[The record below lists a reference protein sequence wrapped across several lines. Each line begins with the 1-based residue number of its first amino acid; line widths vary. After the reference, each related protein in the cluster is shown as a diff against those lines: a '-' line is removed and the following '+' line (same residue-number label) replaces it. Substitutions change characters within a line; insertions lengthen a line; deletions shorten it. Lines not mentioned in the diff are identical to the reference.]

1 MPATKRAP
9 IYLDP
14 ALHDALRQK
23 AAETDTSISDIVNE
37 VVRQSLA
44 DYEEEAED
52 FADLERRRA
61 EPDIPLEDFIA
72 DMKRRGRL

>member
-1 MPATKRAP
+1 MPATKRVP

-14 ALHDALRQK
+14 VLHDVLRQK
-23 AAETDTSISDIVNE
+23 AAEAETSIADIVNE

-52 FADLERRRA
+52 LADLERRRA
-61 EPDIPLEDFIA
+61 EPNIPLQDFLA

>member
-14 ALHDALRQK
+14 ALHDALLQK
-23 AAETDTSISDIVNE
+23 ASEAEISDLVNE
-37 VVRQSLA
+37 VVRLSLA

-61 EPDIPLEDFIA
+61 EPNIA
-72 DMKRRGRL
+72 FEEVVADLKRRGRL

>member
-14 ALHDALRQK
+14 ALHDVLRQK
-23 AAETDTSISDIVNE
+23 AAEADTSIADIVNE

-52 FADLERRRA
+52 LADLERRRA
-61 EPDIPLEDFIA
+61 EPNIPLQDFLA
-72 DMKRRGRL
+72 DMKRRGPL

>member
-1 MPATKRAP
+1 MPATKHAP

-14 ALHDALRQK
+14 ALHDALCEK
-23 AAETDTSISDIVNE
+23 AAEADTSVSEIVNE

-61 EPDIPLEDFIA
+61 EPDIPLEDFLA

>member
-14 ALHDALRQK
+14 ALHDALLQK
-23 AAETDTSISDIVNE
+23 AGEAEISDLVNE
-37 VVRQSLA
+37 VVRLSLA

-52 FADLERRRA
+52 LADLERRRA

>member
-23 AAETDTSISDIVNE
+23 AAEADTSISDIVNE

-44 DYEEEAED
+44 DYDEAED
-52 FADLERRRA
+52 PADLERRRA

>member
-1 MPATKRAP
+1 MPATKRTP

-14 ALHDALRQK
+14 ALHDVLREK
-23 AAETDTSISDIVNE
+23 AAEAETSIADIVNE

-52 FADLERRRA
+52 VADLERRRA
-61 EPDIPLEDFIA
+61 EPNIPLQDFLA
-72 DMKRRGRL
+72 DMKRRGSL

>member
-14 ALHDALRQK
+14 ALHDVLQQK
-23 AAETDTSISDIVNE
+23 AAEAETSITEIVNE

-44 DYEEEAED
+44 GYEEEAED
-52 FADLERRRA
+52 VDDLERRRA
-61 EPDIPLEDFIA
+61 EPNIPLQDFLA
-72 DMKRRGRL
+72 DIKHRGPV